1 MLLSLA
7 ANFPCG
13 KPSCW
18 KYELTWKCIH
28 LGTAGGLTAAR
39 TLSPGLAK
47 PKVEIHYK
55 IQEAFRG
62 GEIRG
67 GWVRDQGGGG
77 LEVWSCRT
85 PRAERHQER
94 SCVSGIRGFI
104 TEQHPGWAQY
114 VHVLPL
120 GHMHTCPGNWLS
132 LSDAGCP
139 RKTAHSRTGKTNTHA
154 LQRRVVPAQSTHG
167 IDWDPSSLSIHLYPA
182 PQAPPFCFPHCSHS
196 NRNLVT
202 SPSNYSL
209 LTASSCLRIK
219 TKALRE
225 AYRAPAHFT
234 ALCPCSLLQPP
245 WPVSFSTSP
254 CFLQPQD
261 IGTRSSLWHLTP
273 PPQPRHSFHLSAQL
287 LLPQKAILLQH
298 MFAWHRVH
306 PPWLLSPC
314 NLY

>member
-1 MLLSLA
+1 MKVYSPGDSRRSNCSRDSKLWTCKAQARNTLQNPGGVQRRRDPRGLGKRSGRRWTWGLALQDAEGRKAPGEELCLGHSRIYNRTASRMGSVFPCSASRSYAYMSGKLTFLVRCWLPQEDSPQQHWEDKHPCLTKASRASSEYPRYWLGPLQLARLSL
-7 ANFPCG
+7 
-13 KPSCW
+13 
-18 KYELTWKCIH
+18 
-28 LGTAGGLTAAR
+28 
-39 TLSPGLAK
+39 
-47 PKVEIHYK
+47 
-55 IQEAFRG
+55 
-62 GEIRG
+62 
-67 GWVRDQGGGG
+67 
-77 LEVWSCRT
+77 
-85 PRAERHQER
+85 
-94 SCVSGIRGFI
+94 
-104 TEQHPGWAQY
+104 
-114 VHVLPL
+114 
-120 GHMHTCPGNWLS
+120 
-132 LSDAGCP
+132 
-139 RKTAHSRTGKTNTHA
+139 
-154 LQRRVVPAQSTHG
+154 
-167 IDWDPSSLSIHLYPA
+167 HLYPA

-273 PPQPRHSFHLSAQL
+273 PPQPQHSFHLSAQL

-298 MFAWHRVH
+298 TFAWHRVH
-306 PPWLLSPC
+306 PPWLPSPC